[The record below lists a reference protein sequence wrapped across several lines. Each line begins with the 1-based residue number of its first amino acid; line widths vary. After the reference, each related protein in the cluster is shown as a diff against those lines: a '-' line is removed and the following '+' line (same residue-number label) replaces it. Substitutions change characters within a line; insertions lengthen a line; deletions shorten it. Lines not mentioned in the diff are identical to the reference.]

1 MSDKIFDPDF
11 AEPTS
16 RRSDEAW
23 FEFVTV
29 VRQLRWQCPWDREQT
44 HRSMRHLIIEEAY
57 EVVDAIDS
65 GRDEELVTELGDLAL
80 QVVMQTT
87 IADEEGR
94 FSLSDV
100 LRSVTEKLIRR
111 HPHVFGEA
119 VADDSRQ
126 VVANWEAIKAIERKG
141 RSVLSGVPKQLPALL
156 EAYRTQEKASGVGFD
171 FADAADAWSKVE
183 EEIGEFGE
191 ADNSHDREAEF
202 GDLLFA
208 LVNFAR
214 LTGLE
219 PENALRAA
227 SRRFR
232 RRFSYIESQIP
243 NLAEASME
251 EMDHH
256 WEAAKR
262 EESDV

>member
-1 MSDKIFDPDF
+1 MTHKIYDPDF
-11 AEPTS
+11 AEPTP

-29 VRQLRWQCPWDREQT
+29 VRQLRRQCPWDREQT

-65 GRDEELVTELGDLAL
+65 GRDEELVKELGDLAL

-94 FSLSDV
+94 FALSDV
-100 LRSVTEKLIRR
+100 LKAVTEKLIRR
-111 HPHVFGEA
+111 HPHVFGEV

-126 VVANWEAIKAIERKG
+126 VLANWEAIKGTEREG
-141 RSVLSGVPKQLPALL
+141 RSALGGVPKQLPALL
-156 EAYRTQEKASGVGFD
+156 GAYRIQEKASGVGFD
-171 FADAADAWSKVE
+171 FADAPDAWSKVE
-183 EEIGEFGE
+183 EEIREFSE

-219 PENALRAA
+219 PENALRGAN
-227 SRRFR
+227 RRFR
-232 RRFSYIESQIP
+232 RRFSYIESQVP
-243 NLAEASME
+243 NMSEASVE

-256 WEAAKR
+256 WEAAKHMT
-262 EESDV
+262 SDP